1 MGPIPSAEPTQAGL
15 VWKGAWRPERLDC
28 NRPGTWPSAWGR
40 GRVRGLTQV
49 VCMSCV
55 TENGAGGLVPMC
67 RDRGGWDGLVKRVQ
81 LSRMG
86 GGTQGLLSS
95 PHEGL

>member
-1 MGPIPSAEPTQAGL
+1 
-15 VWKGAWRPERLDC
+15 
-28 NRPGTWPSAWGR
+28 
-40 GRVRGLTQV
+40 
-49 VCMSCV
+49 
-55 TENGAGGLVPMC
+55 MC